1 MVLLFANC
9 RMITGI
15 QMVQDQCSPEY
26 CVYIMYVQSRLVQA
40 LFTVSVP
47 GDNQVQMCFLQ
58 SSGMEFLKSSET
70 SIQSTHSSIKNKQQ
84 FMAQCALPTMPTDRE
99 KAGDQSAY
107 LFF

>member
-1 MVLLFANC
+1 
-9 RMITGI
+9 
-15 QMVQDQCSPEY
+15 
-26 CVYIMYVQSRLVQA
+26 MYVQSRLVQA

-84 FMAQCALPTMPTDRE
+84 FMAQCALDQDRPS
-99 KAGDQSAY
+99 KTFSTLHTPQRA
-107 LFF
+107 

>member
-1 MVLLFANC
+1 
-9 RMITGI
+9 
-15 QMVQDQCSPEY
+15 
-26 CVYIMYVQSRLVQA
+26 MYVQSRLVQA